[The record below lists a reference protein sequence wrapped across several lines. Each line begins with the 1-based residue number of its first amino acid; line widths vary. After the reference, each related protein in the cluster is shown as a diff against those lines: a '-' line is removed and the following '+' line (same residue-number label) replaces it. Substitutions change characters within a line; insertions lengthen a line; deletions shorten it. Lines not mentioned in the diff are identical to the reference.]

1 MLISLPSLGLR
12 YKRVQPAKGP
22 VSWHAR
28 QAKDWLV
35 SVREGQGR
43 NESRTRRAVQQGGV
57 GRMSR
62 QDLPFLRARSGAGM
76 VNMDESRRVDETS
89 EDYRD
94 DVEA

>member
-1 MLISLPSLGLR
+1 MCADQSAQFRAP
-12 YKRVQPAKGP
+12 VQE
-22 VSWHAR
+22 STT
-28 QAKDWLV
+28 
-35 SVREGQGR
+35 GQGPG
-43 NESRTRRAVQQGGV
+43 ELACEASKGLAVQQGGV